1 MCRTRTKMHDDHYE
15 QQTYVSAHG
24 EWVNV
29 KEVEFLDISE
39 DIHGRDLM
47 TFRYKGEEFVS
58 NVVVR

>member
-1 MCRTRTKMHDDHYE
+1 MHDDHYE

>member
-1 MCRTRTKMHDDHYE
+1 MHDDHHE

-39 DIHGRDLM
+39 DIRGRDLM